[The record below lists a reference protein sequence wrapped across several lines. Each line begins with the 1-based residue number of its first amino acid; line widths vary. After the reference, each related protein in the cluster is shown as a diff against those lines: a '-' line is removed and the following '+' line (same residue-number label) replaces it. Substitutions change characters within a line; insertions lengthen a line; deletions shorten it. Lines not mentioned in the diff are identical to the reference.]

1 MIIWIASYPRAGNS
15 LLRQILYYTMGQR
28 SYSAGT
34 AAAIEVDPEYALPPP
49 RDFEGFYAEAS
60 GAGTPFFVK
69 THSPPIDE
77 QPALYVIRDGRAA
90 ITSFLRFERHVSPG
104 SPSNSM
110 LQLILGDHY
119 YGGWSDHYRR
129 WHDRGSAPILT
140 LRYDELF
147 HATDDVLAR
156 IAEFI
161 GYRGEIRRWDNPI
174 TEYRRRYP
182 NFVGEGRLE
191 WTRPDEWDFICD
203 SAFWSTH
210 RDVMDEFGFDDRYRV
225 PKPDGVSQKSIENLV
240 ELMRYWV
247 SIRRQLETVAN
258 EKEAVIQ
265 ELKSAVDELERE
277 RKLQAD
283 AAAERLAVI
292 EELQAVLAR
301 TTAGPDSD
309 ESQAAPT

>member
-34 AAAIEVDPEYALPPP
+34 AAIEIDPEYALPPP
-49 RDFEGFYAEAS
+49 RDFESFYAEAS
-60 GAGTPFFVK
+60 GADTPFFVK

-90 ITSFLRFERHVSPG
+90 ITSFLRFERHVSPR

-119 YGGWSDHYRR
+119 YGGWSEHYRG

-147 HATDDVLAR
+147 RATDDVLAR
-156 IAEFI
+156 IADFI
-161 GYRGEIRRWDNPI
+161 GYRGEIRGWDNPI
-174 TEYRRRYP
+174 VEYRRRYP
-182 NFVGEGRLE
+182 DFVGEGRLE
-191 WTRPDEWDFICD
+191 WTPPDEWDFICD
-203 SAFWSTH
+203 AAFWSTH
-210 RDVMDEFGFDDRYRV
+210 RDVMDEFRFDDGYRV
-225 PKPDGVSQKSIENLV
+225 PVPDGVSPKSVEILV

-247 SIRRQLETVAN
+247 NTRRELETVAN

-265 ELKSAVDELERE
+265 GLKSAIDELERE
-277 RKLQAD
+277 RKLQAE

-292 EELQAVLAR
+292 EELHAVLPR
-301 TTAGPDSD
+301 TMAGSDSD
-309 ESQAAPT
+309 ESGSAPT